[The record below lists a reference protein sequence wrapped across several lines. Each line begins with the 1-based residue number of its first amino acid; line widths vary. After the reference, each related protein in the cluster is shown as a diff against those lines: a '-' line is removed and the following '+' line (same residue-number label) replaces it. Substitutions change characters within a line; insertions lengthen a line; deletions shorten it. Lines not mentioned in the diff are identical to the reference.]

1 MKHLTLT
8 AIYIVTVL
16 ALILPISAPPS
27 QSEETRAEQQY
38 QQSITVSLNADQR
51 AGASLT
57 SDRPAKPP
65 AARTPTPLLDPDK
78 PKPDRRF
85 VKGAGTRG
93 ICKTL
98 PTLAALAPHPTGP
111 TAHDQP
117 SLYWYISTA
126 VTDPIEFSLTDEDE
140 NVFRPLFETRIAP
153 PVQPGVHQ
161 IRLVDSGVR
170 LEPGKQYKWSIA
182 LVCNPESRSND
193 IVAMGFIERAKRPG
207 ETGLWYDE
215 VMAASDQIQAAPTD
229 MNLRRKR
236 ASLLEQV
243 KLSEVAAYDLRPVT
257 GVTPLR

>member
-1 MKHLTLT
+1 MKRLTLT
-8 AIYIVTVL
+8 ACCIATGFALSLPLPAL
-16 ALILPISAPPS
+16 AADQP
-27 QSEETRAEQQY
+27 T
-38 QQSITVSLNADQR
+38 ITVGLNADQG

-65 AARTPTPLLDPDK
+65 AARTPTPPVFD
-78 PKPDRRF
+78 KPDRRF

-126 VTDPIEFSLTDEDE
+126 VSHPIEFSLIDEDE
-140 NVFRPLFETRIAP
+140 NVPRPLFETRIPP

-161 IRLVDSGVR
+161 IRLADSGVR
-170 LEPGKQYKWSIA
+170 LKPGKRYEWSVA
-182 LVCNPESRSND
+182 LVCNPEHRSND
-193 IVAMGFIERAKRPG
+193 IVAMGVIERAKRSD
-207 ETGLWYDE
+207 EAGLWYDE
-215 VMAASDQIQAAPTD
+215 VMALSDLIQAAPTD

-243 KLSEVAAYDLRPVT
+243 KLSDVAAYDLQTVA
-257 GVTPLR
+257 GVSR

>member
-1 MKHLTLT
+1 MKHFTLT
-8 AIYIVTVL
+8 AYYVGTIL
-16 ALILPISAPPS
+16 ALTLPISAPPS
-27 QSEETRAEQQY
+27 QSEEARAEQQY
-38 QQSITVSLNADQR
+38 QQSVTVSLNADQR
-51 AGASLT
+51 VGVSLT
-57 SDRPAKPP
+57 SDRPDKPP
-65 AARTPTPLLDPDK
+65 AARTPTPPVFD
-78 PKPDRRF
+78 KPDRRF

-98 PTLAALAPHPTGP
+98 PTLAALAPHPSGP

-161 IRLVDSGVR
+161 IRLADSGVR

-193 IVAMGFIERAKRPG
+193 IVAMGFIERAKRSG

-229 MNLRRKR
+229 MNLRQKR
-236 ASLLEQV
+236 ASLLEQA
-243 KLSEVAAYDLRPVT
+243 KLSEVAAYDLRAVA
-257 GVTPLR
+257 GVSR